1 MWILHSTFF
10 IFFLNGLHNY
20 LFLSIFAT
28 PNEINMRTRKEY
40 IDLIREHSQE
50 LHSTFGVSSL
60 KIFGSV
66 SRDEHNENS
75 DVDVFVEMP
84 AEAILMV
91 RLKRFLENLF
101 QNSVDLV
108 RMHKHINPYLLQ
120 QIETDGITVF

>member
-1 MWILHSTFF
+1 MILHFY

-20 LFLSIFAT
+20 GFLSIFAK
-28 PNEINMRTRKEY
+28 PIEINMRTRKEY
-40 IDLIREHSQE
+40 IELIREHSQE
-50 LHSTFGVSSL
+50 LRSTFGVSSL

-84 AEAILMV
+84 AEALLMV

-120 QIETDGITVF
+120 QIEADGITVF

>member
-1 MWILHSTFF
+1 
-10 IFFLNGLHNY
+10 
-20 LFLSIFAT
+20 
-28 PNEINMRTRKEY
+28 MRTRKEY

-50 LHSTFGVSSL
+50 LRSTFGVSSL
-60 KIFGSV
+60 KIFGS
-66 SRDEHNENS
+66 DEHNENS

-84 AEAILMV
+84 AEALLMV

-120 QIETDGITVF
+120 QIKTDGITVF

>member
-1 MWILHSTFF
+1 
-10 IFFLNGLHNY
+10 
-20 LFLSIFAT
+20 
-28 PNEINMRTRKEY
+28 MRTRKEY
-40 IDLIREHSQE
+40 IELIREHSQE
-50 LHSTFGVSSL
+50 LRSTFGVSSL

-66 SRDEHNENS
+66 SRDEHNEDS

-84 AEAILMV
+84 AEAFLMV

-101 QNSVDLV
+101 QHSVDLV

>member
-1 MWILHSTFF
+1 M
-10 IFFLNGLHNY
+10 HNY
-20 LFLSIFAT
+20 AFLSIFAT
-28 PNEINMRTRKEY
+28 PIEINMRTRKEY

-50 LHSTFGVSSL
+50 LRSTFGVSSL

-84 AEAILMV
+84 AEALLMV